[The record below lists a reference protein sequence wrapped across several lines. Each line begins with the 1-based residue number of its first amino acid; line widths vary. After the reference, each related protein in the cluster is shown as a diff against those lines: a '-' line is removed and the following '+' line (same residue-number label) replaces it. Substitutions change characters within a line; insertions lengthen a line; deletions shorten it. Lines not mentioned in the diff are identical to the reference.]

1 MTREQTIKEIETI
14 MDTTFRGGVSLYKLG
29 VEERD
34 RPIVSQ
40 IGQITIKV
48 CELRHYRAYLS
59 VYVCDNDKC
68 CGSASYSDLP
78 TNVLKELLSILKKA
92 TKKS

>member
-14 MDTTFRGGVSLYKLG
+14 MGLCYKNSISLYELG
-29 VEERD
+29 VEERN

-48 CELRHYRAYLS
+48 CELSHYRAYLS
-59 VYVCDNDKC
+59 VYVCGNDKC
-68 CGSASYSDLP
+68 GGSASYSDLP
-78 TNVLKELLSILKKA
+78 TNVLKELLSILKKV
-92 TKKS
+92 TKKR

>member
-14 MDTTFRGGVSLYKLG
+14 MGVSYRGGISLYQLG
-29 VEERD
+29 VEERN

-48 CELRHYRAYLS
+48 CELTHYRAYLS
-59 VYVCDNDKC
+59 VYVCGNDKC
-68 CGSASYSDLP
+68 VGSASYSDLP
-78 TNVLKELLSILKKA
+78 TNVLKELLSTLKKA